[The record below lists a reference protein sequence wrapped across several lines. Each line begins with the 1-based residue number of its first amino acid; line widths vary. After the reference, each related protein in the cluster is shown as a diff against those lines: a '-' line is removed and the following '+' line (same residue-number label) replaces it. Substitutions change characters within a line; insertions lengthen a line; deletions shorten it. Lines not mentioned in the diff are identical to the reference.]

1 MARLVSP
8 GGSITA
14 PDGVSGREGT
24 FNMCS
29 FWLVEALTGAGRTD
43 LARLDDGRLLIDQM
57 PGYLPVLC

>member
-1 MARLVSP
+1 MTRLVSP

-24 FNMCS
+24 FNMS
-29 FWLVEALTGAGRTD
+29 HFWLVDALTGADRID
-43 LARLDDGRLLIDQM
+43 LPCLEDRRLLIDQM